1 MDARTGALVIYNRI
15 SMECLEKENWCY
27 RLLRD
32 DEKYYLEV
40 LCGSV
45 ALYEICV
52 QLSKSEINEYIKYGK
67 IFCTKKAEEVRK
79 NPQNFINMKID
90 E

>member
-1 MDARTGALVIYNRI
+1 
-15 SMECLEKENWCY
+15 MECLEKENWCY

-32 DEKYYLEV
+32 NEKYYLAV

-52 QLSKSEINEYIKYGK
+52 ELTKNEIDEYIKYGK
-67 IFCTKKAEEVRK
+67 TFCNKKAELVRK
-79 NPQNFINMKID
+79 NPNSFITIQIA

>member
-1 MDARTGALVIYNRI
+1 MN
-15 SMECLEKENWCY
+15 
-27 RLLRD
+27 
-32 DEKYYLEV
+32 EKYYLEV

-45 ALYEICV
+45 ALYEIRV
-52 QLSKSEINEYIKYGK
+52 QLSKSEINAYIKYGK

>member
-1 MDARTGALVIYNRI
+1 MD
-15 SMECLEKENWCY
+15 CLEKENWCY

-32 DEKYYLEV
+32 NENYYLAV

-52 QLSKSEINEYIKYGK
+52 QLSKNEINEYIKYGK
-67 IFCTKKAEEVRK
+67 TFCNNKAEEVRK
-79 NPQNFINMKID
+79 NPNNFVNIKID

>member
-1 MDARTGALVIYNRI
+1 
-15 SMECLEKENWCY
+15 MECLEKENWCY

-45 ALYEICV
+45 ALYEIRV
-52 QLSKSEINEYIKYGK
+52 QLSKSEINAYIKYGK
-67 IFCTKKAEEVRK
+67 IFCTKKAE
-79 NPQNFINMKID
+79 
-90 E
+90 